1 MFWKYWKL
9 NSVRWS
15 TFVKDEMNTEE
26 TVSCDGDQEAEAGGR
41 NTSESKVDNEIGP
54 PLISSEGK
62 VCRVIL

>member
-1 MFWKYWKL
+1 
-9 NSVRWS
+9 
-15 TFVKDEMNTEE
+15 MNTEE

-54 PLISSEGK
+54 PLISTEGK